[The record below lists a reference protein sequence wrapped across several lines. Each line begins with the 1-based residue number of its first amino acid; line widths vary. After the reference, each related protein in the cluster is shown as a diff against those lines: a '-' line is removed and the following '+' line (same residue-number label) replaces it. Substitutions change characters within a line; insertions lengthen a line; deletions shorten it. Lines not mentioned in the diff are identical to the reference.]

1 MPHADHDDET
11 TGPRTGEPATMSRI
25 IQDAGVPQQTGSTAL
40 EVLTRIGAVESF
52 ESENHLGLA
61 LRTLTAHGAELRTR
75 GQALAAEVKDRIAD
89 AIGTSHISRAVVLL
103 TVVRNALDTNTR
115 AVGSA

>member
-1 MPHADHDDET
+1 
-11 TGPRTGEPATMSRI
+11 MSRI
-25 IQDAGVPQQTGSTAL
+25 IQDAGVPQQSGSTAL

-75 GQALAAEVKDRIAD
+75 GQAAEVKDRIAD